1 MPTSVTFLRHAE
13 STGNVAART
22 RGQAGL
28 TDPSLV
34 DCPLTEAGL
43 AQARAVR
50 GTQGPFT
57 AVWCSPAL
65 RCRQTLLE
73 AFPEAVGWPV
83 RIDWRLA
90 EGRGWATFNEIALVE
105 SELPEPWIRPYDG
118 PVDPRAER
126 ETEGDVDRRVASWW
140 RDVLAFDSSSRAGGG
155 ATRSQAAGV
164 EKAEAKIL
172 VVTHRWPIALW
183 IATFRDVDYAPG
195 NCEFVTF
202 TGWETADD
210 VASIGRSSIDA
221 DDLSD
226 ASDI

>member
-1 MPTSVTFLRHAE
+1 MPASITFLRHAE
-13 STGNVAART
+13 SSGNVAART

-28 TDPSLV
+28 TDLSLV

-43 AQARAVR
+43 AQARAAR

-57 AVWCSPAL
+57 TIWCSPAL

-73 AFPEAVGWPV
+73 AFPEAVDLPV

-90 EGRGWATFNEIALVE
+90 EGRGWATFNEVAFLE
-105 SELPEPWIRPYDG
+105 SDLPAPRIRPTEIA
-118 PVDPRAER
+118 DPRSER

-140 RDVLAFDSSSRAGGG
+140 RDVLALERPD
-155 ATRSQAAGV
+155 
-164 EKAEAKIL
+164 AKIL

-183 IATFRDVDYAPG
+183 ISTFRDVDYAPG

-202 TGWETADD
+202 TGWEEPDD
-210 VASIGRSSIDA
+210 DEASSGRSSIDA

-226 ASDI
+226 GSDT